1 MARNADT
8 GSSTEN
14 ISDIHL
20 HKADSSSSSIF
31 MLPFL
36 PFTFFFPQ
44 LLSVFSTPIS
54 FLYPLSESISTFCPF
69 PFILGSTPNIRF
81 YISF

>member
-20 HKADSSSSSIF
+20 HKADFSYSSIF
-31 MLPFL
+31 MLPPL

-44 LLSVFSTPIS
+44 LLSVFPTPIS
-54 FLYPLSESISTFCPF
+54 FLYPLSESTSTFCPS
-69 PFILGSTPNIRF
+69 PSILGSAPSIRF